1 MKKEK
6 DEQMGEVK
14 QMKKDRKK
22 EKDKKREKRGKQMG
36 KVRISGA
43 IGKKIK
49 RENKL
54 EKRERDG

>member
-6 DEQMGEVK
+6 DEQMGEGK
-14 QMKKDRKK
+14 QMKK